1 MSGKSCDKMLSD
13 DQGEFRK
20 PNGVSVAVT
29 AVRDAEEQSGAVV
42 QTLLGQTWK
51 HVRVVLAPL
60 AKLPPNALPPDFLIK
75 PS

>member
-42 QTLLGQTWK
+42 QLC
-51 HVRVVLAPL
+51 L
-60 AKLPPNALPPDFLIK
+60 AKHGNMSEWFSRRWLNCRRTHYHPT
-75 PS
+75 S